1 MVAMFGEVGC
11 SSLSSVSLQATT
23 WLAVS
28 GFMKTQILLPTSA
41 LSARHRELRGHN
53 SIRKQKKACERCPC
67 LPRLGV
73 LELTSEPAPAHRH
86 PKQGTDGSRRPVQS
100 QSFTAP
106 IAHSCKAKVNK
117 PTFSEFHPISEPRFS
132 RRCPSA
138 PDPGPTSRANP
149 AKQQLKLNWHCK
161 DSRPYPPAVAMRD
174 TNMRNGNRPQVS
186 QGSHGTGA
194 LTDMPSGN
202 SAVAGSSWPT
212 IIPMSTIAGEDGV
225 INYQVE
231 NHQVVI
237 GQPLNHFSES
247 GSEYEDVEDEEH
259 QHEDGQGEQEVEEHD
274 DDTDGHESLFYGHHY
289 LHTDQML
296 SHHPQPS
303 FYLGLD
309 GYLSDD
315 VDMSDDAGAPLVN
328 YLQVANLL
336 TNDMDTDVSDL
347 GGEHGSPY
355 GLSMA
360 PDHEDSISMT
370 SSLSDEEQFSQYPPA
385 PFTPFTLDLVNQMLA
400 TTGQGWLPTTTA
412 SQVISGIINTVH
424 PQVPPTTLL
433 DTFPH
438 PAHGPN
444 LHSMTS
450 LGPSNYCLTQL
461 LYDWARPDHRG
472 QGVHLPRG
480 PYPWPSRIADL
491 AAQKLSR
498 IRYKD
503 LSGDQ
508 CDFQGVNWEELG
520 VTRQE
525 ARQRRLL
532 TYRNYVN
539 VSESDKWDENC
550 PDVSLPCTD
559 SFFKFRRMDFKS
571 NINLSHFQLRNIL
584 ATTSRTKIFYPG
596 SGAVHQFNPVS
607 GKTRV
612 VMKLGDAQGSHVS
625 TMAAGR
631 GVLIAGSFNGEYT
644 LRHMDS
650 DEPESSACHEGIIT
664 SNQSGITN
672 HAQVYQD
679 RNSDRPLAGF
689 ASNDAI
695 FRVLDITTEKWL
707 FHEVYDFP
715 LNCTAVSP
723 DRRLRVAV
731 GDHKNVFITTT
742 ESTLG
747 GGKPQVLQE
756 LSGHRDH
763 GFSCAW
769 ADDGWTVATGFQDKA
784 ITIWDARRWT
794 DSNGSSTPLCTI
806 RAEMAGVRNLQFSP
820 IGSGKRVLVAAEE
833 ADYINIIDA
842 QTFRSKQT
850 VDVFA
855 EIGGVSFTNSGQD
868 LTVLC
873 YDPTRGGLLQLERC
887 GMSQMM
893 TGDFDER
900 GLDYRYYGRHMGE
913 RGDSDWLQ
921 SSFTEEKRIKDSVV
935 WRSQRR
941 AALADLGPF

>member
-1 MVAMFGEVGC
+1 MPE
-11 SSLSSVSLQATT
+11 T
-23 WLAVS
+23 
-28 GFMKTQILLPTSA
+28 K
-41 LSARHRELRGHN
+41 
-53 SIRKQKKACERCPC
+53 
-67 LPRLGV
+67 
-73 LELTSEPAPAHRH
+73 
-86 PKQGTDGSRRPVQS
+86 
-100 QSFTAP
+100 
-106 IAHSCKAKVNK
+106 
-117 PTFSEFHPISEPRFS
+117 
-132 RRCPSA
+132 
-138 PDPGPTSRANP
+138 
-149 AKQQLKLNWHCK
+149 
-161 DSRPYPPAVAMRD
+161 
-174 TNMRNGNRPQVS
+174 MRNGNRSQVS
-186 QGSHGTGA
+186 HGSHGTGA
-194 LTDMPSGN
+194 FTNMPITTGN
-202 SAVAGSSWPT
+202 SAVAGSSWPAV
-212 IIPMSTIAGEDGV
+212 IPMSTLPDEEDGV
-225 INYQVE
+225 LNPHYQM
-231 NHQVVI
+231 
-237 GQPLNHFSES
+237 ES
-247 GSEYEDVEDEEH
+247 DGEYDNVEDGEH
-259 QHEDGQGEQEVEEHD
+259 HQQYGHGEQEMGDHD
-274 DDTDGHESLFYGHHY
+274 DNDNDGHDDHHHDPNESLLYSHHY
-289 LHTDQML
+289 LNTNQML
-296 SHHPQPS
+296 GHHPQS
-303 FYLGLD
+303 SYYTAGLD

-315 VDMSDDAGAPLVN
+315 VDMSDDAGAPLVD

-336 TNDMDTDVSDL
+336 TNDMDTDVSDA
-347 GGEHGSPY
+347 GGDHGNFPY
-355 GLSMA
+355 ELSME
-360 PDHEDSISMT
+360 PENEDSISMT

-385 PFTPFTLDLVNQMLA
+385 PPAPFTPFTLGLVNQMLA
-400 TTGQGWLPTTTA
+400 TNGQGWPSTTTA
-412 SQVISGIINTVH
+412 TQVISGIINQVH
-424 PQVPPTTLL
+424 PQLPPTTLL

-438 PAHGPN
+438 PTHGPN
-444 LHSMTS
+444 FHSMTS
-450 LGPSNYCLTQL
+450 LGPNNHCLTEF
-461 LYDWARPDHRG
+461 LYTWARPDHRE

-491 AAQKLSR
+491 ASQKLSQTH
-498 IRYKD
+498 YTD
-503 LSGDQ
+503 LAGDQ
-508 CDFQGVNWEELG
+508 CDFQGVDWEELG

-539 VSESDKWDENC
+539 VPGSDRWDENC
-550 PDVSLPCTD
+550 PDISLPCTD

-584 ATTSRTKIFYPG
+584 ATTSRTKVFYPG
-596 SGAVHQFNPVS
+596 TGAVHQFNPVT

-612 VMKLGDAQGSHVS
+612 AMKLGDAQGSHIS
-625 TMAAGR
+625 TMAAGN

-644 LRHMDS
+644 LRHVDS
-650 DEPESSACHEGIIT
+650 DEPDSSACHEGIIT

-679 RNSDRPLAGF
+679 RNSNRPLVGF
-689 ASNDAI
+689 ASNDAV
-695 FRVLDITTEKWL
+695 FRVLDINTQKWL
-707 FHEVYDFP
+707 SHEVYEFP

-784 ITIWDARRWT
+784 IKIWDARRWT
-794 DSNGSSTPLCTI
+794 DSNGSSTPVCTV

-842 QTFRSKQT
+842 QTFQSKQT

-887 GMSQMM
+887 GMGQMKPLDM
-893 TGDFDER
+893 DER
-900 GLDYRYYGRHMGE
+900 GFDYRYYGRHLRE
-913 RGDSDWLQ
+913 SGDADWPR
-921 SSFTEEKRIKDSVV
+921 SSFTDQKRIDDSVV
-935 WRSQRR
+935 WRSRRR
-941 AALADLGPF
+941 AALAELEPF

>member
-1 MVAMFGEVGC
+1 
-11 SSLSSVSLQATT
+11 
-23 WLAVS
+23 
-28 GFMKTQILLPTSA
+28 
-41 LSARHRELRGHN
+41 
-53 SIRKQKKACERCPC
+53 
-67 LPRLGV
+67 
-73 LELTSEPAPAHRH
+73 
-86 PKQGTDGSRRPVQS
+86 
-100 QSFTAP
+100 
-106 IAHSCKAKVNK
+106 
-117 PTFSEFHPISEPRFS
+117 
-132 RRCPSA
+132 
-138 PDPGPTSRANP
+138 
-149 AKQQLKLNWHCK
+149 
-161 DSRPYPPAVAMRD
+161 
-174 TNMRNGNRPQVS
+174 MRNGNRPQVS
-186 QGSHGTGA
+186 QASHGTV
-194 LTDMPSGN
+194 DMPSGN

-212 IIPMSTIAGEDGV
+212 MIPMSTIPDAEDGV
-225 INYQVE
+225 MNYQYQVE
-231 NHQVVI
+231 SDQVGF
-237 GQPLNHFSES
+237 GQPLDHLSES
-247 GSEYEDVEDEEH
+247 GSDYEDVEDEEH
-259 QHEDGQGEQEVEEHD
+259 QQQDGQGEQEMEEHD
-274 DDTDGHESLFYGHHY
+274 DDHDENESLFYGHHY
-289 LHTDQML
+289 LNPDQML
-296 SHHPQPS
+296 GHHPQPS
-303 FYLGLD
+303 FYPGLD
-309 GYLSDD
+309 GYISDD

-336 TNDMDTDVSDL
+336 TNDMDTDVSDS
-347 GGEHGSPY
+347 GGEHGFPY
-355 GLSMA
+355 ELSME

-385 PFTPFTLDLVNQMLA
+385 PPAPFTPFTLGLVNQMLA
-400 TTGQGWLPTTTA
+400 TTGQGWPPTTTA
-412 SQVISGIINTVH
+412 SQVISSIINTVH
-424 PQVPPTTLL
+424 PQVPPTTLI
-433 DTFPH
+433 DSFPH
-438 PAHGPN
+438 PTHGPN
-444 LHSMTS
+444 FHSMTS
-450 LGPSNYCLTQL
+450 LGPSNHCLTEF
-461 LYDWARPDHRG
+461 LYNWARPDHRE

-491 AAQKLSR
+491 AAQKLSQM
-498 IRYKD
+498 RYTD
-503 LSGDQ
+503 LAGDQ

-539 VSESDKWDENC
+539 VHESDKWDVSLTSLRNPPLLKHVYSLVSQENC

-584 ATTSRTKIFYPG
+584 ATTSRTKVFYPG
-596 SGAVHQFNPVS
+596 TGAVHQFNPVS

-625 TMAAGR
+625 TMAAGH
-631 GVLIAGSFNGEYT
+631 GALIAGSFNGEYT

-689 ASNDAI
+689 ASNDAV

-707 FHEVYDFP
+707 SHEVYDFP

-784 ITIWDARRWT
+784 IKIWDARRWT
-794 DSNGSSTPLCTI
+794 DINGTSTPVCTI

-887 GMSQMM
+887 GMGQMP
-893 TGDFDER
+893 TRDFDER
-900 GLDYRYYGRHMGE
+900 GLDYRYYGRYMEGS
-913 RGDSDWLQ
+913 GDSDWPQ

-941 AALADLGPF
+941 AALADLEPF

>member
-1 MVAMFGEVGC
+1 
-11 SSLSSVSLQATT
+11 
-23 WLAVS
+23 
-28 GFMKTQILLPTSA
+28 
-41 LSARHRELRGHN
+41 
-53 SIRKQKKACERCPC
+53 
-67 LPRLGV
+67 
-73 LELTSEPAPAHRH
+73 
-86 PKQGTDGSRRPVQS
+86 
-100 QSFTAP
+100 
-106 IAHSCKAKVNK
+106 
-117 PTFSEFHPISEPRFS
+117 
-132 RRCPSA
+132 
-138 PDPGPTSRANP
+138 
-149 AKQQLKLNWHCK
+149 
-161 DSRPYPPAVAMRD
+161 MRD
-174 TNMRNGNRPQVS
+174 TKMRNGNRSHVS
-186 QGSHGTGA
+186 HAVHGTGA
-194 LTDMPSGN
+194 FTDMPTGN

-212 IIPMSTIAGEDGV
+212 TVPMSTIPDEADGV
-225 INYQVE
+225 NYQYHMASPQVFSQPHN
-231 NHQVVI
+231 NHV
-237 GQPLNHFSES
+237 SES
-247 GSEYEDVEDEEH
+247 GSDYEDFEDEEH
-259 QHEDGQGEQEVEEHD
+259 QQQDGQGDQEMEEHGRQRRTTTTND
-274 DDTDGHESLFYGHHY
+274 DGHGEHESLFYGHHY
-289 LHTDQML
+289 LSTDQML
-296 SHHPQPS
+296 AHHPQPS
-303 FYLGLD
+303 YYTAMD
-309 GYLSDD
+309 GYISDD

-336 TNDMDTDVSDL
+336 TNDMDTDVSDS
-347 GGEHGSPY
+347 GGEHGFPY
-355 GLSMA
+355 ELSME
-360 PDHEDSISMT
+360 PDNEDSVSMA

-385 PFTPFTLDLVNQMLA
+385 PPAPFTPFTLGLVTQMLA
-400 TTGQGWLPTTTA
+400 TTGQGWPPTTTA
-412 SQVISGIINTVH
+412 SQADVINNISNTMH
-424 PQVPPTTLL
+424 PQVPPTTFL

-438 PAHGPN
+438 PTHGPN
-444 LHSMTS
+444 FHSMTS
-450 LGPSNYCLTQL
+450 LGPSNYHLTQL
-461 LYDWARPDHRG
+461 LYQWARPDPRE

-480 PYPWPSRIADL
+480 PYPRPSRIADL
-491 AAQKLSR
+491 GAQKLSQT
-498 IRYKD
+498 RYTD
-503 LSGDQ
+503 LAGDQ
-508 CDFQGVNWEELG
+508 CDFQGVNWERLG

-539 VSESDKWDENC
+539 VPESDRWHENC
-550 PDVSLPCTD
+550 PDISLSCTD
-559 SFFKFRRMDFKS
+559 SFLRFKRMDFKS

-584 ATTSRTKIFYPG
+584 ATTSRTKVFYPG

-612 VMKLGDAQGSHVS
+612 IMKLGDAQGSHVS
-625 TMAAGR
+625 TMAAGH
-631 GVLIAGSFNGEYT
+631 GFLIAGSFNGEYT

-650 DEPESSACHEGIIT
+650 DEPDSSACHEGIIT

-679 RNSDRPLAGF
+679 RNSDRPLVGF
-689 ASNDAI
+689 ASNDAV
-695 FRVLDITTEKWL
+695 FRVMDITTEKWL
-707 FHEVYDFP
+707 SHEVYDFP

-784 ITIWDARRWT
+784 IKIWDARRWT
-794 DSNGSSTPLCTI
+794 DNNGSSTPVCTI

-855 EIGGVSFTNSGQD
+855 EIGGVSFTNNGQD
-868 LTVLC
+868 LTALC

-887 GMSQMM
+887 GMGQM
-893 TGDFDER
+893 TQDFDER
-900 GLDYRYYGRHMGE
+900 GLDYRYYGRHMG
-913 RGDSDWLQ
+913 GGSDSDWPR

-935 WRSQRR
+935 WRAQRR
-941 AALADLGPF
+941 AALAELGPF